1 LDFDGF
7 VAGATL
13 AVALRGR
20 EGTTGHMLVQGT
32 AWIDEKTSI
41 GSILFDCTQPNDYGG
56 EFQQGTAARRDE
68 CPMAVAGSHI
78 ELHSVTRIAQ
88 AIRISHAIERRRPDI
103 LGSSF

>member
-32 AWIDEKTSI
+32 AWIDEETSI
-41 GSILFDCTQPNDYGG
+41 GSILFDCTQPIDYGG
-56 EFQQGTAARRDE
+56 EFQRGTAARRD
-68 CPMAVAGSHI
+68 
-78 ELHSVTRIAQ
+78 VTRIAQ
-88 AIRISHAIERRRPDI
+88 AIRISHAIER
-103 LGSSF
+103 S